1 MTQKRK
7 NHAAGP
13 PTAQSKRTRYSDGD
27 HGTSEDAT
35 SKAPVDPTYGQRS
48 AFPGLDDTVEED
60 ALFYG
65 PANDGLE
72 YLRMVRSEAKGVP
85 NLLTAT
91 KSQEEE
97 EEDEEEDEEAL
108 YRDYPQAYYEDG
120 AYVAAPSLPPAAP
133 RNTQIDADGD
143 TDPQEA
149 YYTSLLAQ
157 FETLSPFLRSPS
169 SSQPSPSTSATA
181 TVLTSAPT
189 KKWRTTLLYTPPTT
203 ALLAQLPQETIIN
216 GIAALEKHLD
226 WRMLER
232 GPYVGLWAWG
242 LLARCR
248 SAGMMGSEEVGVL
261 RDLGKKARGLVR
273 GLRAGYGSVGEVEET
288 DGVGDGANDEGSE
301 DTGENEMFGETVMM
315 DDAEDN
321 AFNHPESDLA
331 RDTDRQA
338 APNEEDDMANAK
350 LRLLAT
356 LQRTHPSTTT
366 SSSNA
371 PRSRTG
377 DDAQPPPQENTHEA
391 ATTATANE
399 IPLTTR
405 IAATLDMIIT
415 VVGEEY
421 GQRDLLDGRMV
432 WGE

>member
-7 NHAAGP
+7 NHPAGP

-48 AFPGLDDTVEED
+48 AFPGLDDAGEED

-91 KSQEEE
+91 KSHEEE
-97 EEDEEEDEEAL
+97 EEEAL
-108 YRDYPQAYYEDG
+108 YRDYPQGYYEDG
-120 AYVAAPSLPPAAP
+120 AYIAAASLPTAASQNP
-133 RNTQIDADGD
+133 PIIDADGD

-149 YYTSLLAQ
+149 YHTSLLTR
-157 FETLSPFLRSPS
+157 FKTLSPFLRSPS
-169 SSQPSPSTSATA
+169 SSQPNPSASATA
-181 TVLTSAPT
+181 TVLTNAPT

-216 GIAALEKHLD
+216 GIAALEKHLE
-226 WRMLER
+226 WGMLER
-232 GPYVGLWAWG
+232 GAYVGAWAWG

-273 GLRAGYGSVGEVEET
+273 GLRAGLGSVVE
-288 DGVGDGANDEGSE
+288 DVASE
-301 DTGENEMFGETVMM
+301 DHEVLLGEPVMGNE
-315 DDAEDN
+315 AEDH
-321 AFNHPESDLA
+321 AFNHSKSDLA
-331 RDTDRQA
+331 EQA
-338 APNEEDDMANAK
+338 APNENEEQDMANAK
-350 LRLLAT
+350 SRLLAT
-356 LQRTHPSTTT
+356 LQRSTSSPSSNTPPHPTPGNDARENGIPST
-366 SSSNA
+366 
-371 PRSRTG
+371 
-377 DDAQPPPQENTHEA
+377 
-391 ATTATANE
+391 
-399 IPLTTR
+399 TTR